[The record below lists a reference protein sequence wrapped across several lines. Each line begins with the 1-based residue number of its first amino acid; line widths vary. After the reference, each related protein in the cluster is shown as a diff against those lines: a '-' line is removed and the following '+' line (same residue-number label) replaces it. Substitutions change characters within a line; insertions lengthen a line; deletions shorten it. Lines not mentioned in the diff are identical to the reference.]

1 MTQLADTLI
10 LKHQQESA
18 KTNNYLVHLTKDTVD
33 DSATVRVVTFVT
45 LVYLP
50 ASFIAVCFS
59 IPVVQEKADDPRQT
73 IFGMNLFSFDT
84 ETSRVRVAG
93 DFWIYVAICV
103 PLTVFTV
110 GYWFLQS
117 RSRSSKNKRIG
128 QNLELA
134 LRAEKV

>member
-1 MTQLADTLI
+1 MSEIDISQLADTLI

-18 KTNNYLVHLTKDTVD
+18 KTNNYLVRLTKDTVD

-45 LVYLP
+45 LIYLP
-50 ASFIAVCFS
+50 ASFIA
-59 IPVVQEKADDPRQT
+59 T

-84 ETSRVRVAG
+84 KTSRVRIAG

-103 PLTVFTV
+103 PLTAFTV
-110 GYWFLQS
+110 GYWFFQS
-117 RSRSSKNKRIG
+117 RTRSSKNKRIG

-134 LRAEKV
+134 LQAEKV